1 MPAQFTLDVSTLG
14 GSGFAYDEETI
25 EDRGRSIV
33 ISWSESGNDEDME
46 ILGYSVRFTPGE
58 SEAQENL

>member
-1 MPAQFTLDVSTLG
+1 MPQFTLNVSTLG

-33 ISWSESGNDEDME
+33 IAWTNSGVGEDME
-46 ILGYSVRFTPGE
+46 LFGYSVRFAPGE
-58 SEAQENL
+58 TEAQEQV